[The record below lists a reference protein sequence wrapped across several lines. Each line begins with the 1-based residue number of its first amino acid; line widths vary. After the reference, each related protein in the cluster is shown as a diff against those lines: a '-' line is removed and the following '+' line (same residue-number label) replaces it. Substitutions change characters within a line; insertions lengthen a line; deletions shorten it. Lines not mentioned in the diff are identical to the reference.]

1 MNTLQRPL
9 FRQVGGPAE
18 MMPSDVMPQANPVDM
33 VNAIEQDTAVS
44 MEAMGQDYVQGM
56 MQGLDGAEDFKQ
68 VIDSLRGNAMTIE
81 ERYLELSEYV
91 GEDDAEKTPES
102 VLAMVQPVIMMT
114 EEGNV
119 DSGIGQLMQSLAG
132 DVDMM
137 TGAGQPTDMGQG
149 VGGLMAANQEVP
161 VQQFANGGIVQHFF
175 NGGGANQIPSMFDP
189 ANIQLLQ
196 PATQESLMAGR
207 DMRLPMYRDA
217 LGIAGQKDMTK
228 SQVMFDIA
236 QAGLNF
242 AGGVD
247 PRTGQSMT
255 KRSMGSQLAAAA
267 SGLPQQIGERVAAGR
282 QLEQQA
288 NIAAL
293 QAAEAE
299 QKNIRADFAAQ
310 LGSRIGGARDV
321 TVTDMRTESAEDIAD
336 KTTQSAE
343 NIAYMDLTSR
353 EKIAFADND
362 ASLERLG
369 IRTLSAE
376 TIAALGETGANFRTS
391 ANITSAEE
399 ITRRNNLRA
408 VSINTDSIEGAQ
420 TRQNSINTHQIDLET
435 LRGVNTIEALHK
447 GGEISLK
454 LAQERHISALDQ
466 IKAGFTGEESLAEVR
481 SELQGALNENLY
493 DHQTDLAKEKNK
505 ITKLLGKEA
514 NKIATKVLDLQV
526 EKFEFMQQGQLS
538 GNLSWLE
545 SVGNFVVPGQP
556 FSSDARKQAEAIAA
570 IDLKQNELMLSAN
583 QYGANVTGP
592 LNNLLAI
599 NQQRLMQQKI
609 NILRADQLYGMY
621 VEQSLPEK
629 PAEFNSNQ
637 MNALLADADA
647 IRAYATGGAMPRFEL
662 AISQKF
668 KDSYDPETG
677 MKITAE
683 MPAGLK
689 SAIAIRAAQNLA
701 VPLGQYLTGPEIQGI
716 RQGTFANGGAVQSFA
731 NGQGVNAIDPQRG
744 MYEPITGGYLPRNPG
759 QGEPITFD
767 QPIISSIDRGIDI
780 TKATG
785 ADAKVKGIA
794 SDIFSAVTALGPGK
808 ERSLA
813 PETEEAIRSLD
824 SFTQIALTRSLG
836 SLAGKENKQ
845 LQERLAKLQVPA
857 AEFFYNDN
865 KALAQFRASSRVMD
879 FAIREQESL
888 MQGPGLT
895 RTERNKANKDL
906 GSLKSIK
913 GEYDYLVTAY
923 SNKLEGD
930 TENVSSQLDQFFN

>member
-149 VGGLMAANQEVP
+149 VGNLMAANQEVP

-299 QKNIRADFAAQ
+299 QKNIRADYAAQ
-310 LGSRIGGARDV
+310 LGSQIRGA
-321 TVTDMRTESAEDIAD
+321 SAESITD
-336 KTTQSAE
+336 KTTESAE

-353 EKIAFADND
+353 EKIAFENNA
-362 ASLERLG
+362 ASLEEVGL
-369 IRTLSAE
+369 RTLSAE

>member
-161 VQQFANGGIVQHFF
+161 VQQFANGGPVQYF
-175 NGGGANQIPSMFDP
+175 NPGGAVSPFMSPAGIGSINLTGFDP
-189 ANIQLLQ
+189 RFSIGSEELQ
-196 PATQESLMAGR
+196 ASR
-207 DMRLPMYRDA
+207 DKRLPMYRDA
-217 LGIAGQKDMTK
+217 LGLAGQKDMTK
-228 SQVMFDIA
+228 SQIMFDIA

-299 QKNIRADFAAQ
+299 QKNIRADYAAQ
-310 LGSRIGGARDV
+310 LGNQIGGIRDI
-321 TVTDMRTESAEDIAD
+321 TVTD
-336 KTTQSAE
+336 KTTKSSE
-343 NIAYMDLTSR
+343 NIAYMNLVSR

-362 ASLERLG
+362 AALERLG
-369 IRTLSAE
+369 INILSNE
-376 TIAALGETGANFRTS
+376 TIAEIGQTGANFRTS
-391 ANITSAEE
+391 ANIKSNEKIAEDE
-399 ITRRNNLRA
+399 NLNA
-408 VSINTDSIEGAQ
+408 VNINASSIEG
-420 TRQNSINTHQIDLET
+420 RQILQDSINENQLAREA
-435 LRGVNTIEALHK
+435 LRGDNTIEAINAR
-447 GGEISLK
+447 GQIDLK
-454 LAQERHISALDQ
+454 LSQENHLNRMDQ
-466 IKAGFTGEESLAEVR
+466 IKAQLTGEESLAEIKGKIT
-481 SELQGALNENLY
+481 GALNQNLY
-493 DHQTDLAKEKNK
+493 DHQTSLANEKNE
-505 ITKLLGKEA
+505 LARFLNAEQMEQA
-514 NKIATKVLDLQV
+514 NAVLDLQAK
-526 EKFEFMQQGQLS
+526 KFEFMQQGQLS
-538 GNLSWLE
+538 TNLSWLE
-545 SVGNFVVPGQP
+545 STGNFLAPGQP

-570 IDLKQNELMLSAN
+570 IDLEQNQLLLGMN

-592 LNNLLAI
+592 LQNLLAI
-599 NQQRLMQQKI
+599 NQQRLNQQKI
-609 NILRADQLYGMY
+609 NIMRSDQLYGMFL
-621 VEQSLPEK
+621 EQSLPEK

-637 MNALLADADA
+637 MNALLSDADA
-647 IRAYATGGAMPRFEL
+647 IRSYATGGAMPKFEL

-689 SAIAIRAAQNLA
+689 SAIAIRAAQGLA
-701 VPLGQYLTGPEIQGI
+701 VPLGQYLTGPQIQNI
-716 RQGTFANGGAVQSFA
+716 RAGTFANGGPVQSFA

-759 QGEPITFD
+759 QEEAITFD
-767 QPIISSIDRGIDI
+767 EPIISGLKGIDI
-780 TKATG
+780 TKGTG
-785 ADAKVKGIA
+785 SDAFIKKAINK
-794 SDIFSAVTALGPGK
+794 IVTTIPLVEGPVF
-808 ERSLA
+808 
-813 PETEEAIRSLD
+813 PEAEEAIRTLD

-836 SLAGKENKQ
+836 SIAGKENKQ

-857 AEFFYNDN
+857 AEFFYNDSE
-865 KALAQFRASSRVMD
+865 ALAQFKASSRVMD
-879 FAIREQESL
+879 FAIREQQAA

-895 RTERNKANKDL
+895 RTERNKAKKDL
-906 GSLKSIK
+906 ASLKSIRS
-913 GEYDYLVTAY
+913 EYDNLASAY
-923 SNKLEGD
+923 SRKLEGD
-930 TENVSSQLDQFFN
+930 TKVVSKQLDQFFN